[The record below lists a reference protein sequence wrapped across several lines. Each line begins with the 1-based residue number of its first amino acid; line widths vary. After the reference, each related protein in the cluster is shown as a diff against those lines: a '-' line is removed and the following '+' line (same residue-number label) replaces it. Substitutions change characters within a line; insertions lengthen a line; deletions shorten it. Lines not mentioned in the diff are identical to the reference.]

1 MKKMVAFVAA
11 FTVATPALANDANNA
26 VFAEVGA
33 GAAFSNTDLKFN
45 NPTGTRFTS
54 NSTSGNYITLKNADD
69 NDSAMTAYASVGYKI
84 SPNLSVNTSYQYLG
98 KFDASGSATFSGRDY
113 AQVLTTKAH
122 GLYVGAAAGGDLS
135 SKIFAEVTGDLGVAF
150 VKSNGTQGANLG
162 GSGVFPSAS
171 HSNFSWGIGAGLG
184 YRMSDKVSLVTRV
197 KYFDAG
203 KADTALS
210 GPNAGSLGM
219 NVDERLET
227 KLKATTATIG
237 IRFAL

>member
-1 MKKMVAFVAA
+1 
-11 FTVATPALANDANNA
+11 
-26 VFAEVGA
+26 
-33 GAAFSNTDLKFN
+33 
-45 NPTGTRFTS
+45 
-54 NSTSGNYITLKNADD
+54 
-69 NDSAMTAYASVGYKI
+69 
-84 SPNLSVNTSYQYLG
+84 VNTSYQYLG
-98 KFDASGSATFSGRDY
+98 KFNASGNATFSTRDY

-227 KLKATTATIG
+227 KLKATTATVG